1 MGRPVTRTPHKSASG
16 GKFRQPCDADF
27 GAFRRVFGISRSVPF
42 SRRPDLFL
50 LPRRFLRKFPQAG
63 IFRNANI
70 VVMIVAR
77 FAATSNKVHN
87 RAFGAIFFRID
98 SAKSGVLDQGQQHRL
113 IIMFLRAP
121 SAIGP
126 HFERA
131 DDLLRFGIDK
141 DLRAEPEAMWRK
153 HDRPVAGD
161 FGQ

>member
-1 MGRPVTRTPHKSASG
+1 MPILVLFGEFSVSPEAS
-16 GKFRQPCDADF
+16 RLS
-27 GAFRRVFGISRSVPF
+27 GAPIYFYCRDDV
-42 SRRPDLFL
+42 
-50 LPRRFLRKFPQAG
+50 LRKFPQAG
-63 IFRNANI
+63 VLRNANI
-70 VVMIVAR
+70 VVMVVAR

-98 SAKSGVLDQGQQHRL
+98 RAKSGVLDQGQQHRL

-153 HDRPVAGD
+153 NDRPVAGD
-161 FGQ
+161 FG